1 MNQIIPCRF
10 RQLNFYMCL
19 LNAPPPSRTGEIDAS
34 PRIPRDAH
42 PPSPDPATTGPV
54 KPTRRA
60 SPRPS
65 RPPDRLDR
73 HDFSFRTHDGDI
85 VLFACARGR
94 TSKNNPFFEHRGAR
108 RSRRSDLTPRG
119 NELYGKVRQGTTSEE
134 RAVVGLSSKRE
145 LTSGVAT
152 CHTSTEGTRALLG
165 LCGALCPLQCM
176 YSNSGYSVPVHATTT
191 TSVSILL

>member
-1 MNQIIPCRF
+1 MVGF
-10 RQLNFYMCL
+10 LFQL
-19 LNAPPPSRTGEIDAS
+19 S
-34 PRIPRDAH
+34 P
-42 PPSPDPATTGPV
+42 V
-54 KPTRRA
+54 RA
-60 SPRPS
+60 GPS

-94 TSKNNPFFEHRGAR
+94 TSKNNPFFEHRGSR
-108 RSRRSDLTPRG
+108 RSRRSDVRHSRG

-152 CHTSTEGTRALLG
+152 CHTSTEGTRAQLACVVSLY
-165 LCGALCPLQCM
+165 PLSNCM
-176 YSNSGYSVPVHATTT
+176 YSNSG
-191 TSVSILL
+191 VSSPQPLFLCARVKDVT